1 MLRGANRGTTDMNM
15 GSEAGLT
22 RRGMV
27 AGGLAVAAATAARAQ
42 TAAPQ
47 RGVVRAYVGTY
58 TPHVVQGGVGHGKGI
73 YLVRL
78 DPGTG
83 ALAVEKT
90 YETPSPS
97 WLTFDPQRRFLYA
110 INEIDD
116 FGGNSGSL
124 TAYAVEP
131 TSGGLTMLNA
141 VSSRGKGPAHGSVHP
156 SGRFVFV
163 ASYGGGN
170 VAVLPVKADGSL
182 GEAVDVKADEGPPGA
197 GRPADG
203 PPDNFSISDH
213 HGPHA
218 HMIAADPSGR
228 FVIVN
233 DLGLDR
239 TFIWRIDLGTGKL
252 TANIPPLI
260 PAASA
265 GAGPRHFVFHPNGRH
280 FYNLYEE
287 ASELAVYDW
296 NGERGMLT
304 LKQKVPTLP
313 AGYAGTNF
321 TSEIVITPNGRFI
334 YIGNRLHNSIA
345 WFAVESDG
353 RLRWVGEEWTRGDY
367 PRHIAL
373 DPSGNWMF
381 ACNQRSDNVTA
392 FRVDQGSGGL
402 TFADRYVGIGSP
414 SVIVFG

>member
-1 MLRGANRGTTDMNM
+1 MNTDHQT
-15 GSEAGLT
+15 GLT
-22 RRGMV
+22 RRGV
-27 AGGLAVAAATAARAQ
+27 LAGGVAALVGATTARAQ
-42 TAAPQ
+42 QPAVP
-47 RGVVRAYVGTY
+47 RRNDVLAYIGTY
-58 TPHVVQGGVGHGKGI
+58 TPHVVHGGVGHGKGI

-83 ALAVEKT
+83 ALALEKT
-90 YETPSPS
+90 YEAPSPS

-116 FGGNSGSL
+116 FGGNAAGAV

-131 TSGGLTMLNA
+131 TSGGLARLNT

-163 ASYGGGN
+163 ANYGGGN

-182 GEAVDVKADEGPPGA
+182 GDAVDVKADEGPPGA

-203 PPDNFSISDH
+203 PPANFSISDH
-213 HGPHA
+213 DGPHA

-239 TFIWRIDLGTGKL
+239 TFIWRIDGTGRL
-252 TANIPPLI
+252 TANTPPFI

-265 GAGPRHFVFHPNGRH
+265 GAGPRHFAFHPNRRY

-296 NGERGMLT
+296 DGQTGALT

-321 TSEIVITPNGRFI
+321 TSEIVITPDGRFI
-334 YIGNRLHNSIA
+334 YVGNRLHNSIA
-345 WFAVESDG
+345 WFAVQSDG
-353 RLRWVGEEWTRGDY
+353 RVHWVGEEWTRGDY
-367 PRHIAL
+367 PRNIAL

-392 FRVDQGSGGL
+392 FRVEGSGGL
-402 TFADRYVGIGSP
+402 TFAGRYVGIGSP